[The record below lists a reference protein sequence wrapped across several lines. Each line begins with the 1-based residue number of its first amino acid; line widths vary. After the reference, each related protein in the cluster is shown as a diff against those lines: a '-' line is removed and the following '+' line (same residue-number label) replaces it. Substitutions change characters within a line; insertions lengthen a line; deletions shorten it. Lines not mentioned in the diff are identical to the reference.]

1 MSHEPTDTDFMPFL
15 NGRTEDDSSLIVRFF
30 VATKLM
36 GAKSEA
42 AKRPIYEDR
51 EYVEIKIKGQDKQ
64 VVVHEVD
71 EQYRNRFP
79 IAYAL
84 FQRQKPAPVVGTPIE
99 QLPGVGPSMAHS
111 LKGLNLR
118 TVEDLAAVTDENT
131 IQRIGMGARDMI
143 TRAKAWL
150 AQATERE
157 SKLAEENERL
167 RRMLAEAQAK
177 PAPQKRKPGRKT
189 QPEAAAAAP

>member
-1 MSHEPTDTDFMPFL
+1 MSHEPTSDADFLPFL
-15 NGRTEDDSSLIVRFF
+15 NGKMEDDSSLIPRFF
-30 VATKLM
+30 VAAKLM

-71 EQYRNRFP
+71 EKIKARFP
-79 IAYAL
+79 IGYAL
-84 FQRQKPAPVVGTPIE
+84 FLRQKPAPVVGTPIE
-99 QLPGVGPSMAHS
+99 QLAEVGPSMAHH

-131 IQRIGMGARDMI
+131 LQRIGMGARDMVN
-143 TRAKAWL
+143 RAKAWIEQTS
-150 AQATERE
+150 AQTLVL
-157 SKLAEENERL
+157 KEENEKL
-167 RRMLAEAQAK
+167 RKMLAEAMAK
-177 PAPQKRKPGRKT
+177 PAEPQKTRKKRAE
-189 QPEAAAAAP
+189 QQAA